1 MTERYITFRRVMFAR
16 ETILIITLAIF
27 SLIASILSP
36 YFFNI
41 DNFRA
46 IIIAISLDTII
57 VIGMTIVLVGG
68 GIDLSVGS
76 TIGFSA
82 IVVASTLAAGINI
95 PTSIIIGLS
104 SGAII
109 GAMNGALISYVG
121 IDPLIATLGMM
132 TAVRSGVYVV
142 AGGQSLARIPV
153 RFKAFARG
161 DVLGI
166 PNLFIIGLLSI
177 VLFDFLL
184 RKNSVFRKYYFVGG
198 NEKTAYLAGIK
209 VKAFKFFSY
218 IITGLGAAIAGILLV
233 SRMGS
238 AFPHSGMG
246 TELRIISACIIGGCG
261 LAGGKGKVLGSF
273 LGVILLALVSNVLV
287 LLGVRVEWQGVASG
301 AILILAVLADAII
314 QRREQR

>member
-1 MTERYITFRRVMFAR
+1 MSEKYITFRRVMFAR

-41 DNFRA
+41 DNFRN

-76 TIGFSA
+76 VMGFSA

-95 PTSIIIGLS
+95 PTCIIISLCC
-104 SGAII
+104 GAII
-109 GAMNGALISYVG
+109 GAVNGALISYVG
-121 IDPLIATLGMM
+121 VNPLIATLGMM
-132 TAVRSGVYVV
+132 TAARSGVYVV
-142 AGGQSLARIPV
+142 AGGHSLARIPF
-153 RFKAFARG
+153 RFKAFTRG

-166 PNLFIIGLLSI
+166 PNLFIIGLIAL

-184 RKNSVFRKYYFVGG
+184 RRNSVFRKYYFVGG
-198 NEKTAYLAGIK
+198 NEQTAYLAGIK

-218 IITGLGAAIAGILLV
+218 IITGLCAAIAGILLV

-246 TELRIISACIIGGCG
+246 TEMRVISACIIGGCSIT
-261 LAGGKGKVLGSF
+261 GGKGKVLGSF
-273 LGVILLALVSNVLV
+273 LGVMVLALVSNVLV
-287 LLGVRVEWQGVASG
+287 LLGVRVEWQGVVSG
-301 AILILAVLADAII
+301 TILILAVLADAIM
-314 QRREQR
+314 QRREQW